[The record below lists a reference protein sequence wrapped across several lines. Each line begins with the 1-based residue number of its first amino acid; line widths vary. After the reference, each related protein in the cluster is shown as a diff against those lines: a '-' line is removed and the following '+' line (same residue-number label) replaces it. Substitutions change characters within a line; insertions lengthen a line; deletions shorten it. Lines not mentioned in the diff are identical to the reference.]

1 MIIGFIYGGILVI
14 FIMVLVELLF
24 KILED
29 SSLVLGSEEE

>member
-29 SSLVLGSEEE
+29 RELVGSEEE